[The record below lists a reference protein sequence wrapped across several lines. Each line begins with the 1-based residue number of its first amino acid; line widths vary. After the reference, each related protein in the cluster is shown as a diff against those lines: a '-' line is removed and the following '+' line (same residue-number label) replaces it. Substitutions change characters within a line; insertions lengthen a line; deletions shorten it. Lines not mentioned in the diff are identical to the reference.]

1 MHALH
6 VLFRLALLWFHT
18 IVRPFFGLDGS
29 NVRSGADAAQR
40 LIDASKGDFS
50 DAALFLFFQGR
61 VDRLKVRTTIM
72 IKVKGFG
79 LNKVS
84 WAILHKVARSYRWI
98 VEILHFCNLQYS
110 LKIWVLSSCQSCIS
124 YFLELWFESWWNMT
138 SVLVCG
144 LRRWAFTQKDKTFPH
159 FSLGLRHHIVHL
171 VHTPSTAISS

>member
-1 MHALH
+1 MHSAFFLFIGFFGFWYSSTCIDDFLVTFLKMLSARITWINNLCHYFIHDWSFWCLLMHVLH

-72 IKVKGFG
+72 IKVKG
-79 LNKVS
+79 LCLAKVPEK
-84 WAILHKVARSYRWI
+84 WANFHKV
-98 VEILHFCNLQYS
+98 VGCLN
-110 LKIWVLSSCQSCIS
+110 
-124 YFLELWFESWWNMT
+124 
-138 SVLVCG
+138 
-144 LRRWAFTQKDKTFPH
+144 
-159 FSLGLRHHIVHL
+159 
-171 VHTPSTAISS
+171 